1 MGRFILKRLLWLIPV
16 ILGVTILIFSIM
28 YMVPGDPALIIA
40 QPGATEA
47 EVNAIREDFGLND
60 PYIVQLGRY
69 MYNLF
74 FKFDFGTS
82 YLTGRSVMQE
92 LMTRLPRTLI
102 VGFASMILAVG
113 IGIPLGVIA
122 AVYRNGWGDRI
133 SMVIALLG
141 VSIPQFWLG
150 LMMVIL
156 FSVKLN
162 WLPAQGI
169 DSALCY
175 IMPSVAL
182 CFHGMAGIARQS
194 RSSMLEVIRADY
206 VVTARSKGLTEREV
220 IIKHALPNSLM
231 PIITL
236 AGSQLAHIFGGAVA
250 IETVFSIPGVGSYLV
265 QAINSRDYPVIE
277 GSVILLAIVFSVVM
291 LLVDL
296 AYGFFDPRIKAQF
309 VGKKRKR
316 GKKNET

>member
-16 ILGVTILIFSIM
+16 ILGVTILIFTIM
-28 YMVPGDPALIIA
+28 YLVPGDPALIIA
-40 QPGATEA
+40 QEGATEA
-47 EVNAIREDFGLND
+47 EINEIRENFGLDD
-60 PYIVQLGRY
+60 PYITQLGRY
-69 MYNLF
+69 MYRLF
-74 FKFDFGTS
+74 IKFDFGTS

-102 VGFASMILAVG
+102 VGFAAMILAVG

-133 SMVIALLG
+133 SMVVALLG

-156 FSVKLN
+156 FAVKLD

-169 DSALCY
+169 DTPLAY
-175 IMPSVAL
+175 IMPSIAL
-182 CFHGMAGIARQS
+182 CFHGMAGIARQA

-206 VVTARSKGLTEREV
+206 VVTGRAKGLTEREV

-231 PIITL
+231 PILTL
-236 AGSQLAHIFGGAVA
+236 AGSQLAHIFGGSVA
-250 IETVFSIPGVGSYLV
+250 IETVFAIPGVGSYLV
-265 QAINSRDYPVIE
+265 SAINKRDYPVIE
-277 GSVILLAIVFSVVM
+277 GSVIVLAIVFSIVM

-296 AYGFFDPRIKAQF
+296 SYAFFDPRIKAQF
-309 VGKKRKR
+309 VGKKRRKA
-316 GKKNET
+316 N

>member
-16 ILGVTILIFSIM
+16 ILGVTILIFTIM

-47 EVNAIREDFGLND
+47 EVNAIREEFGLDD
-60 PYIVQLGRY
+60 PYITQLGRY

-74 FKFDFGTS
+74 FRFDFGTS

-92 LMTRLPRTLI
+92 LMTRLPRTLL

-169 DSALCY
+169 DSVLSCDRGLGDSARDR
-175 IMPSVAL
+175 IQRGHA
-182 CFHGMAGIARQS
+182 AGRF
-194 RSSMLEVIRADY
+194 
-206 VVTARSKGLTEREV
+206 GLW
-220 IIKHALPNSLM
+220 
-231 PIITL
+231 
-236 AGSQLAHIFGGAVA
+236 IF
-250 IETVFSIPGVGSYLV
+250 
-265 QAINSRDYPVIE
+265 
-277 GSVILLAIVFSVVM
+277 
-291 LLVDL
+291 
-296 AYGFFDPRIKAQF
+296 
-309 VGKKRKR
+309 
-316 GKKNET
+316 

>member
-16 ILGVTILIFSIM
+16 VLGVTILIFTIM

-47 EVNAIREDFGLND
+47 EINEIRESFGLDD

-74 FKFDFGTS
+74 FKFDFGSS

-92 LMTRLPRTLI
+92 LVTRLPRTLI
-102 VGFASMILAVG
+102 VGFSSMILAVG

-122 AVYRNGWGDRI
+122 AVYRNGVGDRI
-133 SMVIALLG
+133 SMVVALLG

-156 FSVKLN
+156 FSVKLD

-175 IMPSVAL
+175 IMPSISL

-206 VVTARSKGLTEREV
+206 VTTARAKGLTEREV

-231 PIITL
+231 PILTL
-236 AGSQLAHIFGGAVA
+236 AGSQLAHIFGGSVA

-265 QAINSRDYPVIE
+265 GAINKRDYPVIQ
-277 GSVILLAIVFSVVM
+277 GSVIVLAIVFSVVM
-291 LLVDL
+291 LLVDISY
-296 AYGFFDPRIKAQF
+296 AFFDPRIKAQF
-309 VGKKRKR
+309 VGKQREKAGGSK
-316 GKKNET
+316 

>member
-16 ILGVTILIFSIM
+16 ILGVTILIFTIM

-47 EVNAIREDFGLND
+47 EVNAIREEFGLDD
-60 PYIVQLGRY
+60 PYITQLGRY

-74 FKFDFGTS
+74 FRFDFGTS

-92 LMTRLPRTLI
+92 LMTRLPRTLL

-169 DSALCY
+169 DSVLCY

-220 IIKHALPNSLM
+220 IIQHALPNSLM

-309 VGKKRKR
+309 VGGKKKR
-316 GKKNET
+316 GKKK

>member
-1 MGRFILKRLLWLIPV
+1 MIPV
-16 ILGVTILIFSIM
+16 ILGVTVLIFSIM

-47 EVNAIREDFGLND
+47 EINAIRESFGLDD
-60 PYIVQLGRY
+60 PYFTQLGRY

-74 FKFDFGTS
+74 GKLDFGQS
-82 YLTGRSVMQE
+82 YLTGRSVTAE
-92 LMTRLPRTLI
+92 LMTRLPRTLLI
-102 VGFASMILAVG
+102 GFASMILAIG
-113 IGIPLGVIA
+113 IGVPLGISA
-122 AVYRNGWGDRI
+122 AVHRNGWGDRI
-133 SMVIALLG
+133 SMVFALLG

-150 LMMVIL
+150 LMMVLL
-156 FSVKLN
+156 FSVKLD

-169 DSALCY
+169 DRAVCY

-182 CFHGMAGIARQS
+182 CFHGMAGLARQS

-206 VVTARSKGLTEREV
+206 VVTARSKGLTEKEV
-220 IIKHALPNSLM
+220 IVKHALPNALM

-250 IETVFSIPGVGSYLV
+250 IETVFSVPGVGSYLV

-277 GSVILLAIVFSVVM
+277 GSVILLAIVFSIVM

-296 AYGFFDPRIKAQF
+296 TYGFVDPRIKAQF
-309 VGKKRKR
+309 TGKGRK
-316 GKKNET
+316 KA